1 MTPRVASAMRD
12 HLANERTLL
21 AWVRTGLS
29 FMAFGIAVE
38 KFSLFLHFSV
48 LEFAPEGLSW
58 DPMSARIMALMLI
71 GFGATIS
78 VLGAHRTRKWAR
90 HAATL
95 DGAPAT
101 WPLLSVA
108 ILSGALA
115 LLLIWHVLQ
124 PRI

>member
-1 MTPRVASAMRD
+1 MARVDSAMRD

-48 LEFAPEGLSW
+48 LEFTPEGLSW
-58 DPMSARIMALMLI
+58 DPMSARIMALVLI
-71 GFGATIS
+71 AFGGVIS

-90 HAATL
+90 QAATL
-95 DGAPAT
+95 EGAPVT
-101 WPLLSVA
+101 WTLLSVA
-108 ILSGALA
+108 LVCGVLS

-124 PRI
+124 TQL